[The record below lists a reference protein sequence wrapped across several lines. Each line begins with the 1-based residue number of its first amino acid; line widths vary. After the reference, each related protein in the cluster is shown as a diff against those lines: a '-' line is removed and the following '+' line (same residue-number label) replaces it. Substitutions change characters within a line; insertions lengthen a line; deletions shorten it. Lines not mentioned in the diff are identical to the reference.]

1 MLTVTVRS
9 ARLGG
14 DVSTVFKNDVE
25 RWRAHLAAERD
36 AQGLYLALAEADRD
50 PARGAIWRELAAV
63 EERHGQ
69 RWIEKLQA
77 AGVPVPPPGRLGW
90 RPRVLGLIARIGGPR
105 AVLPIVTVMER
116 GDADMYVG
124 HADAEDLVADEERL
138 GKLISAI
145 SAGKGQHETAPILA
159 ALSPE
164 SAASESENPAGDAP
178 SSPTDAPVVQP
189 QDVIAGREQW
199 HRVGGNSSSSLRAAI
214 FGVNDGL
221 VSNLSLVM
229 GVAGAEPGNHFVLL
243 AGIAGLL
250 AGAFSMAA
258 GEFVSISSQREM
270 FERQIALER
279 DELEDNPQEEE
290 HELALIYRA
299 KGLPAAE
306 ANRLA
311 AALMRDR
318 DVALDTLSREELG
331 LDPSELG
338 SPWSAAISSFASF
351 AIGAAIPVVSYL
363 FVAGFAAFVTS
374 VILSVLALFAVGAGV
389 SLVTGRGLLFS
400 GARMVLIGGAAAAVT
415 YLVGMVIGVTV
426 GG

>member
-1 MLTVTVRS
+1 MAPL
-9 ARLGG
+9 
-14 DVSTVFKNDVE
+14 FKNDVE

-36 AQGLYLALAEADRD
+36 AEGLYLALAQADRNA
-50 PARGAIWRELAAV
+50 ARASIWRELAAV

-69 RWIEKLQA
+69 RWVEKLQA
-77 AGVPVPPPGRLGW
+77 AGVPVPPAGRLGW
-90 RPRVLGLIARIGGPR
+90 RPRVLGVIARIAGPR
-105 AVLPIVTVMER
+105 AVLPIVTAMER

-124 HADAEDLVADEERL
+124 HADAADLMVDEERL
-138 GKLISAI
+138 GELISAI
-145 SAGKGQHETAPILA
+145 SAGKDHHETAPMLA
-159 ALSPE
+159 ALSAE
-164 SAASESENPAGDAP
+164 NDGASENDGGSPPIHTEDRAHTPGGD
-178 SSPTDAPVVQP
+178 SVVPP

-199 HRVGGNSSSSLRAAI
+199 HRIGGNSSTSLRAAI

-229 GVAGAEPGNHFVLL
+229 GVAGAEPGNNFVLL

-279 DELEDNPQEEE
+279 DELDDNPQEEE
-290 HELALIYRA
+290 RELALIYRA

-306 ANRLA
+306 ASRLA
-311 AALMRDR
+311 SALMRDR
-318 DVALDTLSREELG
+318 EVALDTLSREELG

-338 SPWSAAISSFASF
+338 SPWGAAASSFASF
-351 AIGAAIPVVSYL
+351 AVGAAIPVVPYL
-363 FVAGFAAFVTS
+363 FLAGFAAFLVS
-374 VILSVLALFAVGAGV
+374 VVLSAIALFAVGAGV

-400 GARMVLIGGAAAAVT
+400 GVRMVLIGGAAAAVT
-415 YLVGMVIGVTV
+415 YLVGRLIGVTV
-426 GG
+426 AG